1 MKSLWW
7 QQNRDESKN
16 FKIIWGIEEIG
27 YPLAV
32 DNKEKGGGMTFM
44 SLALDGITKHRRV
57 RYSE

>member
-16 FKIIWGIEEIG
+16 FNIIWGIEEIG

-32 DNKEKGGGMTFM
+32 GNKEKGGMAFM
-44 SLALDGITKHRRV
+44 ILALDGITKHRRV